1 MGLCKTSNF
10 SIFTFIDG
18 SDFKFCTRSY
28 SSCVY
33 RMMRFESSNG
43 KVCKMMTSH
52 SGTSTPGHSGAIC
65 GCSTCLTSLLG

>member
-10 SIFTFIDG
+10 SVFSFMNA
-18 SDFKFCTRSY
+18 SDLKFCTRFY

-33 RMMRFESSNG
+33 CMMRFKGLSG

-52 SGTSTPGHSGAIC
+52 FRTLHQIFNRSGETMATSQHNNF
-65 GCSTCLTSLLG
+65 